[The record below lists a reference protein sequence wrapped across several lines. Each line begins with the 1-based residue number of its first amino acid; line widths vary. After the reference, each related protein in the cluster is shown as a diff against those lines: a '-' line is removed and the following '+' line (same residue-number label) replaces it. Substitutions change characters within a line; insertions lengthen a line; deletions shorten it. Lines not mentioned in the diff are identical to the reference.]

1 MRYKQ
6 DAEEKAYR
14 IYAADLLKAICE
26 RCAGVSV
33 DKRYIEIID
42 VSKKDNRSCEEIT
55 SDIVNRCGLQVKK
68 AAP

>member
-1 MRYKQ
+1 MQKKKHIEFMLLTCLKQ
-6 DAEEKAYR
+6 YASDAQAFR
-14 IYAADLLKAICE
+14 LISDIL
-26 RCAGVSV
+26 
-33 DKRYIEIID
+33 EIID